1 MKSFI
6 DETLIRPLST
16 CSFLI
21 LLSFTHFCMADV
33 HIGFHLHDLKIGPF
47 RIDKEKGR

>member
-33 HIGFHLHDLKIGPF
+33 HIGFHLHDLQIGPF